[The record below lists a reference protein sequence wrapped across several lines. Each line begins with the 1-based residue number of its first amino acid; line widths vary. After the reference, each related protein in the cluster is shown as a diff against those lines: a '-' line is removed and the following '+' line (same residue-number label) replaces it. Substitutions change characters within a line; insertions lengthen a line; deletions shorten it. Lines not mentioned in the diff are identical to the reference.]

1 MAAPSVGIGAARH
14 HDVLDLRHADADRPL
29 LALALLQG
37 LLSVGLLAAC
47 VSGTLPPWTLIAWV
61 GVSLWWGS
69 NTLAHIHI
77 HSPFFRSGRRNRA
90 FALYLT
96 ALLGIP
102 QSLWRARHLWHHAG
116 EPPDRPPRVT
126 AISMAWETG
135 LILVTWAAIY
145 QLSPLV
151 LVTAWLPGW
160 GLGLCLCAI
169 HGHYEHAGSTSP
181 QDPGI
186 SCYRRVYNL
195 VWLNDGYHAEHHRQP
210 GLHWSRLPQQ
220 APSGAR
226 VSRWPPVLRWLDGLG
241 CTGNRLVGRMLD
253 QLERLALRAPG
264 LQAWLVDRHAA
275 ALVRVLAHNG
285 ASTARIRR
293 AAVVGGGLFPRT
305 VLVLRRVLPD
315 ADLLVIDD
323 QPEHVAVA
331 RRHLAL
337 MAVPERMVT
346 FRQEAF
352 ADDGL
357 DDVDLVI
364 FPLAFRGDRDA
375 LYRNPPASVTLIH
388 DWLWRR
394 RGRAGTV
401 VSPWLL
407 KRLNVAAPQ
416 PKQPG

>member
-1 MAAPSVGIGAARH
+1 MAIRSGPLRRFGLPEYR
-14 HDVLDLRHADADRPL
+14 LLRHGRADRWPL
-29 LALALLQG
+29 GLALALG
-37 LLSVGLLAAC
+37 A
-47 VSGTLPPWTLIAWV
+47 GTLAVLVAGIATTLSPWLVALWV
-61 GVSLWWGS
+61 GTSLWWCS
-69 NTLAHIHI
+69 NTVAHLHIHT
-77 HSPFFRSGRRNRA
+77 PLFRQGRLNRG
-90 FALYLT
+90 FSLYLT
-96 ALLGIP
+96 AVTGLP

-116 EPPDRPPRVT
+116 EPAGRRPRLLT
-126 AISMAWETG
+126 SQSSIEFG
-135 LILVTWAAIY
+135 LVLVTWAGIAR
-145 QLSPLV
+145 LSLPLFV
-151 LVTAWLPGW
+151 YAWLPGW
-160 GLGLCLCAI
+160 LLGLVLCGI
-169 HGHYEHAGSTSP
+169 HGHYEHAGSASP

-195 VWLNDGYHAEHHRQP
+195 VWLNDGYHAEHHHQP
-210 GLHWSRLPQQ
+210 GLHWSQLPRQ
-220 APSGAR
+220 ALGGAR

-241 CTGNRLVGRMLD
+241 STGNRLVGRSLD

-275 ALVRVLAHNG
+275 ALLRVLATEG
-285 ASTARIRR
+285 MAAARIRR

-331 RRHLAL
+331 RRHLAR

-346 FRQEAF
+346 FRQEAY
-352 ADDGL
+352 AEDEL

-407 KRLNVAAPQ
+407 KRLNLAAPQ